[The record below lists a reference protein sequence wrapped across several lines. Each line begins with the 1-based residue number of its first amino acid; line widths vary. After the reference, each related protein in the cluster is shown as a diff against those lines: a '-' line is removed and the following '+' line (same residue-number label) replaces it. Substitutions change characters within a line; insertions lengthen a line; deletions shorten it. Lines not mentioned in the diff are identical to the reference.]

1 MTREHLTRRN
11 ALKTAA
17 GLAGVVG
24 LAGCS
29 GSSGSSGEPES
40 SGSSGGSG
48 STDTESSGSTAT
60 ESGGS
65 GSSGGDSISAAF
77 IYQAEVGDVG
87 WDRAHEDA
95 RQAVTEEFDWLETEY
110 SEAVAPGDV
119 QRVMEQYISSGM
131 DVIFGT
137 TFGYMDPMAEM
148 APDYPDT
155 TFEHCSGFRTA
166 ENMGRYYGRLYQAR
180 YLCGVAAGLLTETN
194 QLGYVAAFP
203 IPELVRQIN
212 AFVQGARTVNP
223 EVIADVRWT
232 NAWVDPPAVTQAVN
246 ALTNDGADVINNHQT
261 TTAATQTAAE
271 NEAWAFTYTTSMAEA
286 GGDWYGSSAL
296 FNWEEFYAPT
306 LQAIHDGEWSSD
318 AYWQGLDAGVVGVDE
333 FGPQVPDS
341 VVSEV
346 ESYQEELVS
355 GDRTVWQGTQF
366 EGESD
371 EFLFGEMQSYVEG
384 VNGEV
389 PSS

>member
-1 MTREHLTRRN
+1 MSKKTITRRD
-11 ALKTAA
+11 ALKTTA
-17 GLAGVVG
+17 GTVGLLG

-29 GSSGSSGEPES
+29 GSGGSGG
-40 SGSSGGSG
+40 GSSGGG
-48 STDTESSGSTAT
+48 
-60 ESGGS
+60 SGGVN
-65 GSSGGDSISAAF
+65 AAF

-95 RQAVTEEFDWLETEY
+95 RQAVTEQFDWLSTEF

-137 TFGYMDPMAEM
+137 TFGYMDPMYSM

-155 TFEHCSGFRTA
+155 VFEHCSGYKTR

-180 YLCGVAAGLLTETN
+180 YLCGVAAGLLTKTN

-203 IPELVRQIN
+203 TPELVRQIN
-212 AFVQGARTVNP
+212 AFVLGARTVNS
-223 EVIADVRWT
+223 EVTADVRWI
-232 NAWVDPPAVTQAVN
+232 NSWVDPPAVTQAVN
-246 ALTNDGADVINNHQT
+246 ALTNNGADVINNHQT

-271 NEAWAFTYTTSMAEA
+271 NEAWVFTYTTSMAEV
-286 GGDWYGSSAL
+286 GGQWYGNSAL

-306 LQAIHDGEWSSD
+306 LQAVHDGNWSSD
-318 AYWQGLDAGVVGVDE
+318 AYWEGLDAGIVGLGDW
-333 FGPQVPDS
+333 GPQVPDD
-341 VVSEV
+341 VISEV
-346 ESYQEELVS
+346 ETKQEELTG
-355 GDRTVWQGTQF
+355 GDRTVWQGTEF
-366 EGESD
+366 KDKSD
-371 EFLFGEMQSYVEG
+371 SFLFGEMQSYVEG
-384 VNGEV
+384 INGEV

>member
-1 MTREHLTRRN
+1 MSRKTLTRRD
-11 ALKTAA
+11 ALKTGAGAA
-17 GLAGVVG
+17 GLIG

-29 GSSGSSGEPES
+29 G
-40 SGSSGGSG
+40 GGG
-48 STDTESSGSTAT
+48 N
-60 ESGGS
+60 GG
-65 GSSGGDSISAAF
+65 GGGGGDTINAAF

-95 RQAVTEEFDWLETEY
+95 RQAVTEEFDWLETQF

-119 QRVMEQYISSGM
+119 QRVMEQYISSGS

-137 TFGYMDPMAEM
+137 TFGYMDPMHSL
-148 APDYPDT
+148 APDYPDV
-155 TFEHCSGFRTA
+155 TFEHCSGFKTR

-203 IPELVRQIN
+203 IPELIRQIN
-212 AFVQGARTVNP
+212 AFVLGARAVNP
-223 EVIADVRWT
+223 EVTADVRWT
-232 NAWVDPPAVTQAVN
+232 NSWVDPPAVTQAVN
-246 ALTNDGADVINNHQT
+246 ALTNNGADVINNHQT

-286 GGDWYGSSAL
+286 GGDWYGNSAV

-306 LQAIHDGEWSSD
+306 LQSVRNEEWESD
-318 AYWQGLDAGVVGVDE
+318 AYWEGLDSGVVGLGDW
-333 FGPQVPDS
+333 GPRVPDD
-341 VVSEV
+341 VISEV
-346 ESYQEELVS
+346 ESVQSEIES
-355 GDRTVWQGTQF
+355 GNRNVWEGTKF

-371 EFLFGEMQSYVEG
+371 SFLFGEMQSYVEG
-384 VNGEV
+384 INGEV
-389 PSS
+389 PQS